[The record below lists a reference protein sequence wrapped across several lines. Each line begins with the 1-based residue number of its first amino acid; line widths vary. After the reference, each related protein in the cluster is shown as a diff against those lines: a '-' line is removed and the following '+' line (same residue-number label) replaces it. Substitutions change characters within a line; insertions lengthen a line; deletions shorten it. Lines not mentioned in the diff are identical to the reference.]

1 VNYLTADYFT
11 LKNDYV
17 GYFTVSGDFEVT
29 QDTALDG
36 NLVVNANVVL
46 NATAGN
52 TVVMGNVYA
61 MQNMY
66 VYGDDTIY
74 GNLYLQQALNI
85 GGDVDIGGNL
95 TVEQNNF
102 TLGHGGSGAENTYV
116 TFKADPTVASLGL
129 NLHLQSDTATPQ
141 ATLDVLGNRNNT
153 LNLYTFSPQNLNVLA
168 QNVTH
173 QGLAVY
179 TDASTTVM
187 GIYNEPGSRVPAVPT
202 GDMGQMDLSMA
213 YVRGGDFNVGVGL
226 SGNINL
232 RSRLSVTNHASAG
245 VGGSAAA
252 IAGQHTVFD
261 ETAVVYDTSAGPFLY
276 RAYETA
282 DNVYTAGHAMTWVA
296 DNATACTMT
305 QWVNG
310 GTAATTAGDGVGVG
324 VGVEGLV
331 VGGGSYVLDA
341 SRSMGMVGVLG
352 WAYGGLGSNTDIPA
366 GGDIVPTQTMVS
378 GNSCV
383 QRRSTLGINT
393 YAPATERYGLH
404 VNGPVWVQ
412 DADVTL
418 VQDAA
423 SNELTGMT
431 LGRRKGGQAGVAWGT
446 PAVLQPPFPLGN
458 VYATAN
464 GGQSWT
470 DAQIHATPY
479 EIGLS
484 LRGGMVYDP
493 SYSLLCGDSGV
504 GLYSD
509 NGGSD
514 YYTLDFTAGS
524 KNLQSIQ
531 WMYLNRS
538 STSPVMVT
546 MVSSTTGTGASY
558 GLSYFVLS
566 SIEALSQHR
575 NPVTGQFTVPQPSAG
590 VAYCSPLYNQTLG
603 LPDTTIGPIR
613 AVDGY
618 DASYVFIC
626 GSGGVQKWNMVAGMH
641 LDASGHLVD
650 AGGNPVTRAFLL
662 PSGSAGNVHN
672 PGYPGNSTV
681 YNAIQTYRVYDSDGG
696 LLPDPLWTVAVGQF
710 GIVSSTHDA
719 GATWKDTVLTDDAG
733 RPIQWQSV
741 FIYDASNAVIVGEGG
756 AVGCTKNGGISWQR
770 VPSAVFNANGVGGT
784 LINDASYTLTSVIVP
799 NRQSLVVAKRYQ
811 TWTTSTTS
819 GPTRGHSK
827 LFYAYV
833 PDLLDHAN
841 HVVMDICGSMHLSGD
856 AYVYDNLRVSLDTH
870 LDGNLTVA
878 VDISGYGNLYCGNHT
893 VVNYLD
899 DFSGNI
905 LVGTGP
911 VGGKYIQISGGA
923 PPGSHNTVVIGG
935 ASDELTLQGNLQLA
949 GTVSTT
955 ANKVQLL
962 KGSILSGDSGGAGVY
977 VRDFNKD
984 SAGYLA
990 VNSQLDGWLVKPTGA
1005 GGGATVVNLATQ
1017 TMNLALPGAR
1027 DIMTGAPM
1035 RRALVWV
1042 QASDV
1047 AHVDSSYSVV
1057 MGNIDASNVFL
1068 KDSTDSLASPNN
1080 QVISTNVEVSGN
1092 TLIVRGVGDSVGGL
1106 GFFGNR
1112 TGAFQTYGGGSIG
1125 GNLWLGGNLV
1135 VNSDRECAAGY
1146 GDGAL
1151 AVGGGASFGGNCYV
1165 GGNTAVVGTM
1175 NVGKD
1180 TTLSANTYVGGN
1192 LSVASRFDA
1201 TDPVGFSKGAVVVQG
1216 GASLGGNLYSGGN
1229 VYVGGAVESAGLGL
1243 GALIVARGG
1252 ASVAGNIVV
1261 GGNLSLGGNAV
1272 MVGNTVIQGRTEAT
1286 GLGVGA
1292 LVVAVGGASIAGNIV
1307 VGGNVGLGGNVGVS
1321 GNLVI
1326 GGRTEATGL
1335 GVGAL
1340 VVAAGGASVAG
1351 NIVVGGNL
1359 RVQANTLLMKQVVA
1373 NAVVESTSI
1382 GTGAWVVSAGGA
1394 SVAGNVN
1401 VGGNV
1406 SVGNTLPTQTVE
1418 VVGNVAAWTGALL
1431 VAGGISAKGNL
1442 QVGGNVGIGGNTT
1455 VGVNA
1460 ILAAT
1465 PLDVPF
1471 VSNTLIHGDMVPP
1484 NGFPGTY
1491 TASASS
1497 FGGTGHDAFSAFNGV
1512 FNPNLVATN
1521 DAWTSTPGASGSP
1534 TYNSVNG
1541 TGDGRYLG
1549 TTVTNVWATHGAT
1562 SITTVSGEWLQ
1573 IQLPYDMS
1581 ITGYQLMPRL
1591 YDLSISGTGSSPV
1604 GWTVVGSNDG
1614 TTWFVLDTQ
1623 ALATSYW
1630 ATANG
1635 TGGSVGGGPSTF
1647 IVPRENANMTYRY
1660 VRIIVSRTNVGGAGG
1675 GTIGAAFSYTSIQ
1688 QWNLLGFPLPN
1699 AARPALA
1706 VGGATHVFGNVRIAG
1721 GEVVTNLTE
1730 PATWGDATNGNVRLV
1745 AGGNLALVT
1754 NGNAALTVYGGTTL
1768 FGNVFAAKNGFV
1780 GKRFYVGLQESN
1792 TYALD
1797 VSGNDARLGAALITS
1812 LGTGTGGGG
1821 GAGTGAMMY
1830 LINQSFGVESGGTVA
1845 SVASSY
1851 ALAQTYDGNT
1861 FINAASGKTVQVS
1874 VGNGTPGGVSCVF
1887 SSNGFGVGTGSAGTT
1902 YMLDV
1907 LGNARIQSAKET
1919 TALGIGALVVSD
1931 GGSSIKGNVYV
1942 GGNVCLLNGNL
1953 GVGTTAPAYKVDVS
1967 GNVQISIATEAT
1979 GSGVGALVVP
1989 NGGIGMG
1996 GNAYIGG
2003 NATVASTTDAGS
2015 GGTGALLVSNGG
2027 AYVKKS
2033 IYVAEAATV
2042 ASSTDAGS
2050 GGTGALLVPNGGAY
2064 VKKSI
2069 YVADAATVAS
2079 ATDASSG
2086 GTGALL
2092 VPNGGAYV
2100 KQSIYVA
2107 AGATVASSTDASSN
2121 GTGALLVPN
2130 GGAYVKKKVYVAD
2143 ATAATST
2150 AGALYVNGGVC
2161 INDNCYVNREVTA
2174 TAYNATSDYRI
2185 KHDVRPLQSLNFTV
2199 DDLRPVYYTHSLTGK
2214 KEFGLL
2220 AHELQQI
2227 FPGLV
2232 QGTKDDPDT
2241 MQTVNYTGLIALLVH
2256 EVQTLKNQIRDIMVT
2271 SHQNDP

>member
-310 GTAATTAGDGVGVG
+310 GTDTTTGGNGVR
-324 VGVEGLV
+324 GLV

-383 QRRSTLGINT
+383 RRRSTLGVNT
-393 YAPATERYGLH
+393 YAPATDRYGLH
-404 VNGPVWVQ
+404 VNGPVWIQ

-446 PAVLQPPFPLGN
+446 PAVLQPPFPIGN

-479 EIGLS
+479 EIENIT
-484 LRGGMVYDP
+484 LRAGMVYDP
-493 SYSLLCGDSGV
+493 NYSILCGDSGV
-504 GLYSD
+504 ALYSY
-509 NGGSD
+509 NGGLD
-514 YYTLDFTAGS
+514 YYRLDLTAGT
-524 KNLQSIQ
+524 KNPNSIQ
-531 WMYLNRS
+531 WMYLNYS
-538 STSPVMVT
+538 GQTPSEQTPVMVNMT
-546 MVSSTTGTGASY
+546 WSTADASY
-558 GLSYFVLS
+558 GISYFVLS
-566 SIEALSQHR
+566 NIQTLFNHR
-575 NPVTGQFTVPQPSAG
+575 GPDGQFKVPESFDNYP
-590 VAYCSPLYNQTLG
+590 YCSPLYTQNLTRPTLQ
-603 LPDTTIGPIR
+603 TTIGPIQ
-613 AVDGY
+613 ALDGY
-618 DASYVFIC
+618 DANYVFIC
-626 GSGGVQKWNMVAGMH
+626 GNGGVQKWNMVPGLR
-641 LDASGHLVD
+641 LDANGHLVD
-650 AGGNPVTRAFLL
+650 AAGTAVNSAFVS
-662 PSGSAGNVHN
+662 PSAVHN
-672 PGYPGNSTV
+672 PENGALYT
-681 YNAIQTYRVYDSDGG
+681 AIQTYRVYDSNGG
-696 LLPDPLWTVAVGQF
+696 LLPDPLWTVAVGKL
-710 GIVSSTHDA
+710 GIISSTHDA

-733 RPIQWQSV
+733 KPINWQSV

-756 AVGCTKNGGISWQR
+756 AVGCTKNGGITWQR

-811 TWTTSTTS
+811 KWSTSTTS
-819 GPTRGHSK
+819 GPTLGHSK

-841 HVVMDICGSMHLSGD
+841 HVVLDICGSMHLSGN
-856 AYVYDNLRVSLDTH
+856 AYVHDNLQVSLDTR

-878 VDISGYGNLYCGNHT
+878 TDISGYGNLYCGNHT

-905 LVGTGP
+905 LIGTGQ

-923 PPGSHNTVVIGG
+923 PPGYHNTVVIGG
-935 ASDELTLQGNLQLA
+935 ASDELTLRGNLQLA

-955 ANKVQLL
+955 ANKIQLL
-962 KGSILSGDSGGAGVY
+962 KGSLISNISGGAGVY

-1005 GGGATVVNLATQ
+1005 NGGATVVNLATQ
-1017 TMNLALPGAR
+1017 TMNLTLPGAR

-1035 RRALVWV
+1035 RHALVWV
-1042 QASDV
+1042 QASDSS
-1047 AHVDSSYSVV
+1047 HTDSNYSVV

-1068 KDSTDSLASPNN
+1068 KDSTDSLASPTN

-1092 TLIVRGVGDSVGGL
+1092 TLIVRGQGDSVGGL
-1106 GFFGNR
+1106 GGFGNR
-1112 TGAFQTYGGGSIG
+1112 TGAFQTFGGGSIG

-1175 NVGKD
+1175 NVGRD

-1216 GASLGGNLYSGGN
+1216 GASLGGNLYSRGN
-1229 VYVGGAVESAGLGL
+1229 VYVGADVESTGLGL

-1292 LVVAVGGASIAGNIV
+1292 LVVAAGGASIAGNIV
-1307 VGGNVGLGGNVGVS
+1307 VGGNVGLAGNIAIAGNLSVAGNVGVGGNVAVVGNVTLN
-1321 GNLVI
+1321 GNLQ
-1326 GGRTEATGL
+1326 
-1335 GVGAL
+1335 
-1340 VVAAGGASVAG
+1340 
-1351 NIVVGGNL
+1351 
-1359 RVQANTLLMKQVVA
+1359 VQANTLLMKQVVA
-1373 NAVVESTSI
+1373 NAGVESTSI

-1471 VSNTLIHGDMVPP
+1471 VSNTLIHGVMVPP

-1647 IVPRENANMTYRY
+1647 IVPRENADMTYRY

-1688 QWNLLGFPLPN
+1688 QWNLIGFPLPN

-1706 VGGATHVFGNVRIAG
+1706 VGGAAHVFGNVRIAG

-1745 AGGNLALVT
+1745 ASGNLALVT

-1821 GAGTGAMMY
+1821 GAGTGAIMY
-1830 LINQSFGVESGGTVA
+1830 LINQRFGVESGGTVA
-1845 SVASSY
+1845 SVASNY

-1967 GNVQISIATEAT
+1967 GNVRISIATEAT

-2003 NATVASTTDAGS
+2003 NATVASATDAGS

-2050 GGTGALLVPNGGAY
+2050 GGTGALLVSNGGAY

-2069 YVADAATVAS
+2069 YVAEA
-2079 ATDASSG
+2079 
-2086 GTGALL
+2086 
-2092 VPNGGAYV
+2092 
-2100 KQSIYVA
+2100 
-2107 AGATVASSTDASSN
+2107 ATVASSTDASSN

-2130 GGAYVKKKVYVAD
+2130 GGAYVKKRVYVAD

-2150 AGALYVNGGVC
+2150 AGALYVDGGVC
-2161 INDNCYVNREVTA
+2161 INNNCYVKNAVTA
-2174 TAYNATSDYRI
+2174 TTYYATSDYRI
-2185 KHDVRPLQSLNFTV
+2185 KHDVRPMQSLNFTV

-2220 AHELQQI
+2220 AHDLQQI

-2241 MQTVNYTGLIALLVH
+2241 MQTVNYTGLVALLVH